1 MKKYIVSILVCL
13 LSFTTYAQNTTGKIN
28 SAYLKFLPSNA
39 NPSDLKPSDIPSEQV
54 LRQMGLS
61 ETEIAEAMDFKF
73 QRGKY
78 TVNESDTTSNFQNS
92 IARFYQE
99 LGDTTT
105 ADTLTFPKA
114 KIYGQDIFRNN
125 ELSFFQKALDANAP
139 DNYEVGPGDEIS
151 IAVWGNS
158 DYSDLLKVDERGYIE
173 PTGFG
178 RIYVKGLTFEKMKSL
193 IRKKLGMNSSNMDV
207 TLTYSR
213 VIIVNIVGEVYHP
226 GSYSIPAIN
235 TAFNALVAAN
245 GPTQIGSVRNIY
257 IKRNGKIVDSLDV
270 YEFMFNP
277 IKTNDIYLQDG
288 DYILVTA
295 ASDLVQVK
303 GAVNRPYTYEV
314 KKSDNLSDII
324 KYAGG
329 YTTSAFKDIITLKRY
344 DYNSFKVHDVHIND
358 LKNTSMQSGD
368 EVIVNSI
375 QSKIS
380 NLVTL
385 KGSVGIQG
393 DYEYKKGEKLLSLLE
408 RAKCINDRIY
418 PNNVYVI
425 RLNEDRSKTHISI
438 DLSII
443 IKNPSHKDNITLQ
456 EFDIVTVL
464 SVDDFDD
471 YYQVSVKGSVRHEG
485 DYDFGN
491 GLTLKD
497 VLTLSG
503 GLKQEAEGSRIEV
516 SRIMEVD
523 ENTNK
528 LNPRRSVVKSVNI
541 GVDLSVSQQAQEF
554 ILQPYDQI
562 FVRKNPDFEE
572 PINVVILGE
581 VKYPGTYSVLSKD
594 ERISSLINRSGGLTE
609 YSYLDGTQLYR
620 KFSVK
625 IEEEEIETISGEF
638 RKIIMSDPDLFD
650 IYKDQLVENK
660 IDYSIVEY
668 EYDMVYLDLE
678 KALESKDSKHNL
690 VLNDGDSIIIPITM
704 DVVHISGNLMNLEG
718 NSISAPFFNS
728 KRANFYVN
736 HFAGGFSKENNKRQ
750 TVVVYPNGIVKK
762 SINFGLFSLS
772 PKVKKGSTIK
782 VALKVDKQKKKNQN
796 PIDWNQVIERAM
808 LKTTAVLTVILMID
822 RLQP

>member
-1 MKKYIVSILVCL
+1 
-13 LSFTTYAQNTTGKIN
+13 
-28 SAYLKFLPSNA
+28 
-39 NPSDLKPSDIPSEQV
+39 
-54 LRQMGLS
+54 
-61 ETEIAEAMDFKF
+61 
-73 QRGKY
+73 
-78 TVNESDTTSNFQNS
+78 
-92 IARFYQE
+92 
-99 LGDTTT
+99 
-105 ADTLTFPKA
+105 
-114 KIYGQDIFRNN
+114 
-125 ELSFFQKALDANAP
+125 
-139 DNYEVGPGDEIS
+139 
-151 IAVWGNS
+151 
-158 DYSDLLKVDERGYIE
+158 
-173 PTGFG
+173 
-178 RIYVKGLTFEKMKSL
+178 
-193 IRKKLGMNSSNMDV
+193 
-207 TLTYSR
+207 
-213 VIIVNIVGEVYHP
+213 
-226 GSYSIPAIN
+226 SIPAIN

-277 IKTNDIYLQDG
+277 TKTNDIYLQDG

-368 EVIVNSI
+368 EVIVNSM
-375 QSKIS
+375 QSKLS

-638 RKIIMSDPDLFD
+638 REIIMSDPDLFD

>member
-1 MKKYIVSILVCL
+1 M
-13 LSFTTYAQNTTGKIN
+13 
-28 SAYLKFLPSNA
+28 
-39 NPSDLKPSDIPSEQV
+39 
-54 LRQMGLS
+54 
-61 ETEIAEAMDFKF
+61 
-73 QRGKY
+73 
-78 TVNESDTTSNFQNS
+78 
-92 IARFYQE
+92 
-99 LGDTTT
+99 
-105 ADTLTFPKA
+105 
-114 KIYGQDIFRNN
+114 
-125 ELSFFQKALDANAP
+125 
-139 DNYEVGPGDEIS
+139 
-151 IAVWGNS
+151 
-158 DYSDLLKVDERGYIE
+158 
-173 PTGFG
+173 
-178 RIYVKGLTFEKMKSL
+178 
-193 IRKKLGMNSSNMDV
+193 
-207 TLTYSR
+207 
-213 VIIVNIVGEVYHP
+213 
-226 GSYSIPAIN
+226 
-235 TAFNALVAAN
+235 
-245 GPTQIGSVRNIY
+245 
-257 IKRNGKIVDSLDV
+257 
-270 YEFMFNP
+270 
-277 IKTNDIYLQDG
+277 
-288 DYILVTA
+288 
-295 ASDLVQVK
+295 
-303 GAVNRPYTYEV
+303 
-314 KKSDNLSDII
+314 
-324 KYAGG
+324 
-329 YTTSAFKDIITLKRY
+329 
-344 DYNSFKVHDVHIND
+344 
-358 LKNTSMQSGD
+358 
-368 EVIVNSI
+368 
-375 QSKIS
+375 
-380 NLVTL
+380 
-385 KGSVGIQG
+385 
-393 DYEYKKGEKLLSLLE
+393 
-408 RAKCINDRIY
+408 
-418 PNNVYVI
+418 
-425 RLNEDRSKTHISI
+425 
-438 DLSII
+438 
-443 IKNPSHKDNITLQ
+443 
-456 EFDIVTVL
+456 
-464 SVDDFDD
+464 
-471 YYQVSVKGSVRHEG
+471 
-485 DYDFGN
+485 
-491 GLTLKD
+491 
-497 VLTLSG
+497 
-503 GLKQEAEGSRIEV
+503 
-516 SRIMEVD
+516 
-523 ENTNK
+523 
-528 LNPRRSVVKSVNI
+528 VKSVNI

-718 NSISAPFFNS
+718 HSISAPFFNS